1 MRYGG
6 EAMLKKS
13 FPNVFPLHLA
23 PIDSFYCADDGPRY
37 PMTSIIQLDFSGEMD
52 ELSFTHGLVDALYRH
67 PLLSSLIQPAKRNMP
82 CWVPTEEVRPRI
94 DWGPLE
100 QPIGCPREQI
110 LLDREVGLRFW
121 VRVGQGRTRLTVQVH
136 HACTD
141 GTGVYR
147 FLGDLLAFYGQRTA
161 AAGDPLPRLGDVDPR
176 LLRNRRMSMVNQMGQ
191 AKASKVL
198 FDGLREIWNIFG
210 KRIRPLAQPNGTS
223 SQPLTA
229 FPGVQTIVLDKD
241 QHKSLRQFASQH
253 GAMMNDLLM
262 AEMFRTIVRWNRSE
276 KQHRDHDW
284 LRIMMPSDLREVAHH
299 EMPAANMTAYTFVTR
314 RARECDVEIQGLLRS
329 MRDETLRIK
338 RERSGSRFV
347 DAIMLNEY
355 FPKGLPCLLHSG
367 RCIATTTLSNVGD
380 PSKRFSATFP
390 REAGNVVCG
399 NLVLEDVTGVPPLRD
414 NLHATLAV
422 FTYARRLTICV
433 RCDPYRFNPAD
444 GQRFLEMFRDGLL
457 SHLPARQLTV

>member
-1 MRYGG
+1 
-6 EAMLKKS
+6 MLKKS

-37 PMTSIIQLDFSGEMD
+37 PMTSVIQLDFAGEMD
-52 ELSFTHGLVDALYRH
+52 ELAFAHGLADALYRH
-67 PLLSSLIQPAKRNMP
+67 PLLSSLIQPVKRNMP
-82 CWVPTEEVRPRI
+82 CWVPTEDVRPRV
-94 DWGPLE
+94 DWGSHD
-100 QPIGCPREQI
+100 QPVTCPHEQI

-121 VRVGQGRTRLTVQVH
+121 VRVGEGRTRMTVQVH

-161 AAGDPLPRLGDVDPR
+161 GPGERQPRLGDVDAR
-176 LLRNRRMSMVNQMGQ
+176 LLRQRRMSMVNQMGN
-191 AKASKVL
+191 ASGTRIL
-198 FDGLREIWNIFG
+198 FDGLREIWRILG

-223 SQPLTA
+223 LKPLTH
-229 FPGVQTIVLDKD
+229 FPGVQTIVIDKA
-241 QHKSLRQFASQH
+241 QHKQLRSFASQY

-262 AEMFRTIVRWNRSE
+262 AEMFRTIMRWNRE
-276 KQHRDHDW
+276 AGQHRDQDW

-314 RARECDVEIQGLLRS
+314 RARECEGDISELLKS

-338 RERSGSRFV
+338 RERKGGSFV

-355 FPKGLPCLLHSG
+355 FPKGLPYLLHSG

-390 REAGNVVCG
+390 RDAGRVVCG
-399 NLVLEDVTGVPPLRD
+399 NLVLEDITGVPPLRE

-422 FTYARRLTICV
+422 FSYGRRLTICV
-433 RCDPYRFNPAD
+433 RCDPFRFHPAD
-444 GQRFLEMFRDGLL
+444 GQRFVELYRDGLL
-457 SHLPARQLTV
+457 SHLGSAEWVA